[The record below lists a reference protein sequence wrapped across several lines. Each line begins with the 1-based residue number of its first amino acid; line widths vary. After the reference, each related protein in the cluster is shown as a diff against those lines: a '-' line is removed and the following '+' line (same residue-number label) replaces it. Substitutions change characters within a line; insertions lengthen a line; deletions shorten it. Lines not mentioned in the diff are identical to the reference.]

1 MSRESAFR
9 CSPSISW
16 ENSVAMS
23 AWTNLR
29 SPKPTRSNSTP
40 FTTLNT
46 AITARPVWCVRA
58 VINSRDYHTLR
69 RLNRS
74 VTCGAVTNGLRPY
87 ILLQGL
93 ILKPCAWSELTVSC
107 RHAESFRP
115 ILLMSGELTDTVD
128 GTHQ

>member
-1 MSRESAFR
+1 
-9 CSPSISW
+9 
-16 ENSVAMS
+16 
-23 AWTNLR
+23 
-29 SPKPTRSNSTP
+29 PKPTRSNSTP

-115 ILLMSGELTDTVD
+115 ILLMSDESKSTVEGHKRLTSSFLFKTSSLAA
-128 GTHQ
+128 QAAASAESPL